1 MKRPMKIFI
10 LGITLIIS
18 TAIPAS
24 QESKTAEDPEAA
36 YTRVI
41 NQRAQ
46 KIVNTLGITDTAKV
60 LRVRN
65 IIAGQY
71 RSLRDIHDSLDDR
84 IKAAKEKAGDDKK
97 SAKAEEKSIRDKA
110 KAQQDKLHK
119 EYLKK
124 LVVEL
129 SPEQVDKVKDGMTY
143 GVCLVTYNQYL
154 KMLPDLSDKQ
164 KEKIMA
170 LLVEAREN
178 AMDAG
183 SSNEKHKWFRKYK
196 GKINNYLSSAGYDLK
211 KAEQDLRQRQK
222 AASAEKQSQAQ
233 ETQTK

>member
-1 MKRPMKIFI
+1 MKIFI